1 MGKLKQLNQFP
12 DFNNYLIFVLTR
24 LKSEDEPTRSLSGLI
39 LKNNVKAH
47 FQSFP
52 PPVAEFIKQ
61 ECLNHLGDASSLIRA
76 TIGEGTPKPTRG
88 YLRDTPGILITTI
101 ASKGELQMW
110 PELLPQLCNLL
121 NSEDYNTCEGAFGAL
136 QKICEDSSELLDSDA
151 LNRPLNVMIP
161 KFLQFFKHCS
171 PKIRWGSHLG
181 WGGVTPVPLPL
192 FWGGGNVGV
201 LQAAQENRD
210 FQKFSKIPGC
220 CSPKTRCGGAQVWGA
235 PVSHLHPPFL
245 GGGSSPR
252 RVLDVPICSIEV
264 GAGGSGGVQ
273 MGFGGTGEFGSAQ
286 VGFGGAQVT
295 LPAPPLRSHAIACVN
310 QFIMDRAQALM
321 ENIDTFIEHLFA
333 LAVDEDPEVRKNVCR
348 ALVMLLE
355 VRIDRL
361 IPHMY
366 SIIQYMLQRTQDSD
380 ENVALEACEF
390 WLTLAEQPICKDV
403 LTAHLVQADGS
414 PGAVSHPKFTP
425 NSPQISPNPRLIPIL
440 VHGMRYSEIDIIL
453 LKVGTGGTGR
463 TLGGCTGVIGIT
475 GGCTGL

>member
-1 MGKLKQLNQFP
+1 MGLRGLGVSVTP
-12 DFNNYLIFVLTR
+12 GGSHSPLPTPL
-24 LKSEDEPTRSLSGLI
+24 SPPDEPTRSLSGLI

-76 TIGEGTPKPTRG
+76 TI
-88 YLRDTPGILITTI
+88 GILITTI

-171 PKIRWGSHLG
+171 PKI
-181 WGGVTPVPLPL
+181 
-192 FWGGGNVGV
+192 
-201 LQAAQENRD
+201 
-210 FQKFSKIPGC
+210 
-220 CSPKTRCGGAQVWGA
+220 
-235 PVSHLHPPFL
+235 
-245 GGGSSPR
+245 
-252 RVLDVPICSIEV
+252 
-264 GAGGSGGVQ
+264 
-273 MGFGGTGEFGSAQ
+273 
-286 VGFGGAQVT
+286 
-295 LPAPPLRSHAIACVN
+295 RSHAIACVN

-403 LTAHLVQADGS
+403 LTAHLVQ
-414 PGAVSHPKFTP
+414 
-425 NSPQISPNPRLIPIL
+425 
-440 VHGMRYSEIDIIL
+440 
-453 LKVGTGGTGR
+453 
-463 TLGGCTGVIGIT
+463 
-475 GGCTGL
+475 